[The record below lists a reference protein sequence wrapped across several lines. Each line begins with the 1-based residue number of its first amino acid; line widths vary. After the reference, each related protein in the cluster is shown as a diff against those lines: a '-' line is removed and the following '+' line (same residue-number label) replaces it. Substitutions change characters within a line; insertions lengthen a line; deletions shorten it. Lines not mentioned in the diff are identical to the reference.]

1 MYERV
6 YVPELGEQDDLFYK
20 DASKKVDQSVV
31 MEELIRM
38 GWKDSFGNS
47 MVFTPKHKDL
57 VIQKP
62 FIFAVLSGAVE
73 RAVEG
78 SPISVRVIQ

>member
-1 MYERV
+1 M
-6 YVPELGEQDDLFYK
+6 FFK
-20 DASKKVDQSVV
+20 DASKRVGGSLIL
-31 MEELIRM
+31 EETIRM

-47 MVFTPKHKDL
+47 VVFTPKHKDL

-73 RAVEG
+73 RAV
-78 SPISVRVIQ
+78 

>member
-1 MYERV
+1 MS
-6 YVPELGEQDDLFYK
+6 G
-20 DASKKVDQSVV
+20 SVI
-31 MEELIRM
+31 MEEVIKM

-47 MVFTPKHKDL
+47 VVFTPKHKDL

-62 FIFAVLSGAVE
+62 FIFAVLSGVVE

-78 SPISVRVIQ
+78 SPICIRVVE